1 MMKLI
6 SKIGAIGA
14 LSLVLAIVLVACGGE
29 DPTAT
34 PRPAATPTP
43 SDAMMDDTAEPT
55 PTPADAMTGDAPTAA
70 PDTGGSTG
78 PAPTP
83 TPVPRPTATPLP
95 VDPGFD
101 AESYF
106 KGRTIRIMVGFNPGG
121 GTDAQARFMS
131 RAWSEYIPGNPRLV
145 VTNMTPVITQR
156 NFVWNS
162 EPDGFTIAVEATP
175 GIFDQ
180 VTPQAQFDMRDV
192 SMIGVTSGK
201 DAFWV
206 THHST
211 PYECLET
218 AINGPVTLTIGT
230 SAPTPADLGSTVMI
244 PYMAD
249 QFNVPLEIKNVAAAG
264 SAEQY
269 LMLER
274 GDVNS
279 WTSSTV
285 WYQLPVTRPGWTRDR
300 FIKPFIDMS
309 FPGYILGPNAEG
321 PFDCPNVNDL
331 LPDDQKPVWLAMNAP
346 RTYASKNII
355 GPPGIPAG
363 PLTALRDALGGAMAD
378 PGFAASMEKF
388 TGIPNNFT
396 HGEVA
401 QQELYDATQQFL
413 DNRALIGEIQ
423 EAMYAKYV
431 R

>member
-1 MMKLI
+1 MMKL
-6 SKIGAIGA
+6 SRKIGAIGA
-14 LSLVLAIVLVACGGE
+14 VSLVLAIVLAACGGE

-34 PRPAATPTP
+34 PPPAATPTP
-43 SDAMMDDTAEPT
+43 TAVMAEQPT
-55 PTPADAMTGDAPTAA
+55 PT

-83 TPVPRPTATPLP
+83 TPDTSGPTDPAPTPTARPTPTPLP
-95 VDPGFD
+95 VEPGFD
-101 AESYF
+101 AEAYF

-131 RAWSEYIPGNPRLV
+131 RAWSDYIPGNPRLV
-145 VTNMTPVITQR
+145 VTNMTPVITER

-180 VTPQAQFDMRDV
+180 VTDLAQFDLRET

-211 PYECLET
+211 PYECIET
-218 AINGPVTLTIGT
+218 AIDGPVTLTLGT
-230 SAPTPADLGSTVMI
+230 SAPTPADLGSTVAI
-244 PYMAD
+244 PYIAD
-249 QFNVPLEIKNVAAAG
+249 QFNLPLEIKNVAAAG

-279 WTSSTV
+279 WYSSTV

-300 FIKPFIDMS
+300 FIKPFADLS
-309 FPGYILGPNAEG
+309 FPGYVLGPNAEG
-321 PFDCPNVNDL
+321 PFDCPQVADL
-331 LPDDQKPVWLAMNAP
+331 LPDDQQPVWLAMNAP

-363 PLTALRDALGGAMAD
+363 PLTALRDALADAMAD
-378 PGFAASMEKF
+378 PEFAAGMEKF

-396 HGEVA
+396 HGAIA
-401 QQELYDATQQFL
+401 QQELFDATEQFL
-413 DNRALIGEIQ
+413 NNQGLISDIQ